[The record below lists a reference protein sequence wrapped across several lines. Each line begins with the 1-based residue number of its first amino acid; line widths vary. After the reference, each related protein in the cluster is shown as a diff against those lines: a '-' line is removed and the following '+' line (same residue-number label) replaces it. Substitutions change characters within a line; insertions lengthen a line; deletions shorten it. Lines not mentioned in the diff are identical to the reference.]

1 MQRILATHSLPRLN
15 CSTSWLQRANG
26 AKRQDKDST
35 STSNLVLQ
43 RCQCCGDNHYETSQ
57 KISHPTRTDKIL
69 KQEIEKVPAPSTF
82 KVDCV
87 CQSIFLWMSLNFIFM
102 FMCEEIKSDHRFLKH
117 LVSVFVVGV
126 KDVECIS
133 TGTSSTIAQINICD
147 RTMSVKSF
155 IGVL

>member
-1 MQRILATHSLPRLN
+1 M
-15 CSTSWLQRANG
+15 
-26 AKRQDKDST
+26 
-35 STSNLVLQ
+35 
-43 RCQCCGDNHYETSQ
+43 
-57 KISHPTRTDKIL
+57 
-69 KQEIEKVPAPSTF
+69 PAPSTF
-82 KVDCV
+82 KVNCV
-87 CQSIFLWMSLNFIFM
+87 CQSLFLWMSLNFIFM

-117 LVSVFVVGV
+117 SVSVFVVEV